1 MIDFT
6 ELAAR
11 ILCIAG
17 VPMFARWRRSGRL
30 AILMFHGVEPEPLS
44 PPCDWVIDTATLR
57 RDLDYVRSHFHVL
70 PLGEALERLRDGTL
84 PDRAAAV
91 TFDDGT
97 HNLLTHAAPVL
108 RELGVPAAVFL
119 ATGPMG
125 TRELLWPD
133 RLWHAFAETTRPQV
147 DLSAS
152 GLGIL
157 SLRSDIERVQA
168 REATIEHFKTLA
180 DTERISAVESL
191 VTELGGSADRTDG
204 PFQLL
209 SWDEACSLAGD
220 GWVTLYPHSVTHPIL
235 SRCDDAKVEF
245 EIEESCRAVTI
256 NTGHRPTVFAYPNGG
271 EHDFDG
277 RARSALRRN
286 GIRWALATA
295 NGYAGPESDPLALPR
310 MGFASHQSFA
320 VFKLKVSGFTARP
333 RRRRISTA
341 SSVSRRED
349 VSDVSV

>member
-1 MIDFT
+1 MISFT
-6 ELAAR
+6 DMAAR
-11 ILCIAG
+11 MLCIAG
-17 VPMFARWRRSGRL
+17 VPTFARWRRSGRL

-44 PPCDWVIDTATLR
+44 PPCDWVIDVDTLR

-70 PLGEALERLRDGTL
+70 PLEEALERLRDGTL

-97 HNLLTHAAPVL
+97 RNLLTHAAPVL
-108 RELGVPAAVFL
+108 RELGLPAAVFL
-119 ATGPMG
+119 ATGNMG

-133 RLWHAFAETTRPQV
+133 RLWHAFAETTSPGV
-147 DLSAS
+147 DLSSA
-152 GLGIL
+152 GLGVL
-157 SLRSDIERVQA
+157 PLHTEVERV
-168 REATIEHFKTLA
+168 RVRDTTIEHFKTLPDA
-180 DTERISAVESL
+180 QRIAAVES
-191 VTELGGSADRTDG
+191 VVAELGDPAADGG

-209 SWDEACSLAGD
+209 SWDEAGSLAGD

-235 SRCDDAKVEF
+235 SQCDDAKVEF

-256 NTGHRPTVFAYPNGG
+256 NTGRRPTVFAYPNGG
-271 EHDFDG
+271 AHDFDE

-286 GIRWALATA
+286 GIRWALSTA

-333 RRRRISTA
+333 HRRSTPARVA
-341 SSVSRRED
+341 SAPKKVD
-349 VSDVSV
+349 SDVGV